1 MTQPP
6 LSPDQSET
14 DRIDRLTR
22 RLDRE
27 REARR
32 QAEALLEER
41 SRQLYLANCALARQ
55 AQELEQRVVQRTAE
69 LVQERERAL
78 ALAQQDQLT
87 GLANRRSFT
96 AVLADACQKR
106 RLNGGRVTVVLIDM
120 DQFKIINDAHGHEA
134 GDVVLREIAS
144 RLALACEGGTA
155 ARLGGDE
162 FALILDH
169 LPDSEADQAFV
180 GRLGA
185 MLGQPVSFN
194 SRQLDVSAS
203 IGYAS
208 LPDHAA
214 SSTEL
219 LRHADLALYVSKKAG
234 LSLATGF
241 DDDLW
246 AEANERRLLELELV
260 LAMDRQE
267 IGPWYQ
273 PIVDG
278 ANQRVLGV
286 EVLARW
292 HHPYRGLVL
301 PGVFLPLAEERNL
314 LGQLFTQI
322 AMQACTETAPL
333 VRSGKLAYV
342 SINVSPSQFKS
353 GSIAA
358 AVGLI
363 LNQTGFPATSLVVE
377 ITEDLIMSDLARARR
392 ELRELAQLGVRIAL
406 DDFGTG
412 YSNISS
418 LSSLPIQ
425 WLKLDRS
432 LISRVGDDRVGQVIV
447 QAVLQMAQALSMDVV
462 AEGIETEVQARW
474 LVQAGCRK
482 HQGFLYGRPAPFDE
496 LQLTLPK
503 EIKIEQDARI
513 AQRS

>member
-1 MTQPP
+1 MVNQP
-6 LSPDQSET
+6 LEVSDL

-22 RLDRE
+22 RLERE

-32 QAEALLEER
+32 QAETLLEARARE
-41 SRQLYLANCALARQ
+41 LYMANCQLARQ
-55 AQELEQRVVQRTAE
+55 AEDLEQRVMQRTAE
-69 LVQERERAL
+69 LVQERERAM

-96 AVLADACQKR
+96 AVLTDTCQKS
-106 RLNGGRVTVVLIDM
+106 RLRGDRITVILVDM
-120 DQFKIINDAHGHEA
+120 DRFKLINDAYGHEA
-134 GDVVLREIAS
+134 GDAVLREFAS
-144 RLALACEGGTA
+144 RLMVAAGPGTV

-169 LPDSEADQAFV
+169 LPDATADHAFV
-180 GRLGA
+180 SSFRASLQEPVLFNGKRLE
-185 MLGQPVSFN
+185 
-194 SRQLDVSAS
+194 VSAS

-219 LRHADLALYVSKKAG
+219 LRHADMALYVSKKAG

-260 LAMDRQE
+260 LAMDRHE
-267 IGPWYQ
+267 IMPWYQ

-278 ANQRVLGV
+278 ASKRILGV

-314 LGQLFTQI
+314 LDRLFAQV
-322 AMQACTETAPL
+322 ARAACAQTAPL
-333 VRSGKLAYV
+333 VKAGKLNYV
-342 SINVSPSQFKS
+342 SVNISPSQFKS
-353 GSIAA
+353 GNLAMVIASI
-358 AVGLI
+358 LE
-363 LNQTGFPATSLVVE
+363 QTGFPATALVVE
-377 ITEDLIMSDLARARR
+377 ITEDLIMSDMLRAGR
-392 ELRELAQLGVRIAL
+392 ELSELSRLGVRVAL

-447 QAVLQMAQALSMDVV
+447 QAVLQMAQALGIDVV

-474 LVQAGCRK
+474 LVEAGCRK
-482 HQGFLYGRPAPFDE
+482 HQGFLYGRPAPLED
-496 LQLTLPK
+496 LPGFSQP
-503 EIKIEQDARI
+503 ERPSLAAGKIP
-513 AQRS
+513 